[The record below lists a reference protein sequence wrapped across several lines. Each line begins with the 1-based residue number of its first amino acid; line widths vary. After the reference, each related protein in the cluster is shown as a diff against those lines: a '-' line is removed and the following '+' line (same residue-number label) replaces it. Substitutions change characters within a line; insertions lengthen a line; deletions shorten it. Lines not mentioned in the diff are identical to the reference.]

1 MPPPWQQHQVQESIQ
16 HLWSKWRAF
25 KQVRKQGLRGWFQAW
40 RAWKAFDKQYRT
52 HQKRCKQA
60 RRAVLLQ
67 AMEEAELHARTHNSR
82 GLYQIIKRLAPKQ
95 ARKRMQL
102 RGQDGQMLT
111 PDQELSLLT
120 QHFSQRFKAEQP
132 EDVEMATRTWEGR
145 GDFPLDAATLCHYIQ
160 QVPRRKA
167 VPQGHP
173 PSVSW
178 RLCADLISPWLCDV
192 LHRHWVTPALQVPR
206 AWTDVDLALV
216 PKPDRTGRNPQDH
229 RPIGLACP
237 LGKKFLGALLQPH
250 VPGIIEQIQIFPQ
263 FAYQQGR
270 SQFAA
275 LRRVYQHCS
284 SVREQLQK
292 HTRNL
297 HQRFA
302 GAKAVPLYGALML
315 TVDLAQAFDRM
326 PRSKLYQGLCRLQ
339 LPQDL
344 IHILMAWHSS
354 IHYHIHHHQNTSSFR
369 ASQGIRQGCSVAP
382 LLWLVFTHE
391 VCCAL
396 ADKVGKTTLLRI
408 LTMFADDFLLADS
421 FTSLAELE
429 HLLDVI
435 AVLFRTLETF
445 GMQVSAQ
452 KSKAI
457 LVLRGTL
464 RNTVHRKFV
473 RPDPSGEGMALR
485 MHTSSGA
492 LNVPL
497 TDCFT
502 YLGARVSYSHFERQ
516 TLEWRLAKGEA
527 AFQRLG
533 KVLKGQHHLT
543 AHQRLRL
550 WQACVWTTT
559 QYGLTASGLP
569 PAGIQRLETF
579 VVRQL
584 RAVLRLPAH
593 ITRTTNEEVCS
604 AANFPLPH
612 VALQNLLC
620 AEGARISA
628 APADPFVCAPADSWW
643 KQIHSTLDVQVQHG
657 ITHLDPGLC
666 EAQSC
671 PHCGVT
677 YHTRA
682 ALKTHLAKQHQDL
695 LGETTGVQRPC
706 FSKTADSQDG
716 LPKCRHCKKH
726 FPTWQL
732 LERHIIKGYCRVKP
746 LPAPNPDAA
755 DELSLQSGPSTV
767 ADVKLAHHPDL
778 LHAFSTYRVNAVL
791 HISERHRYMQRCLLC
806 GQWVASPAV
815 MKTHYEGSHPHA
827 FKLSSKA
834 TQLCSS
840 FSSAGSPCIYCGTH
854 TKQPRHH
861 KQQCSVLWQ
870 FCLLAANR
878 GDSALPG
885 RTVPVASHGGEQ
897 SRTGAQGT
905 IRPLGEHP
913 GGCVRT
919 GAAGLGKLDAG
930 NGATQ
935 SPTSG
940 QQEEGPN
947 SRKQPTLTSFWAGRQ
962 QTERGT
968 QRGSTVSGSRQVH
981 GQADHSSRNQPAGP
995 KAEFCLGRVLAAGTA
1010 RTTSHV
1016 VQGLGGVPEGG
1027 QKSPHGMPAAG
1038 PAASHALPN
1047 HADLYHQPEGQCWTD
1062 PSSSGQRMVDT
1073 RRPLGLPAVGPAN
1086 SGSDSGQ
1093 QPSAPR
1099 LQGTAHP
1106 SVSHGP
1112 GGTSEGCGSQ
1122 VQCHSP
1128 AGGGPEGNGEV
1139 HAGDWASGR
1148 RSDGCMEGLGSSS
1161 RAGSPADRGHAVEA
1175 RWSSALQPGGGRTAN
1190 AGRTLGLILNNP
1202 TQHCYINSFV
1212 LAWLWTFGNLEAP
1225 EAQFFGEYAQA
1236 WRDILHSSTPVTV
1249 YRTASWTRLFRGWRA
1264 PASQHDA
1271 ADFITHVMTRMQP
1284 LALQGV
1290 WQSRLGVSWGQ
1301 ADVIDSGSLLSP
1313 IVLHLSGNGEEEDL
1327 QGCIDRWHRQAY
1339 LHGLCQASPVVLLQ
1353 LARYSYGAGGAAK
1366 DRSGVSIPRKL
1377 FLPIFGRGL
1386 NVFQATYSVLNHCA
1400 SWYLY
1405 KRWTLYFFA
1414 PGAGRPAQ
1422 EHILGNG

>member
-1 MPPPWQQHQVQESIQ
+1 M
-16 HLWSKWRAF
+16 
-25 KQVRKQGLRGWFQAW
+25 
-40 RAWKAFDKQYRT
+40 
-52 HQKRCKQA
+52 
-60 RRAVLLQ
+60 
-67 AMEEAELHARTHNSR
+67 
-82 GLYQIIKRLAPKQ
+82 
-95 ARKRMQL
+95 
-102 RGQDGQMLT
+102 
-111 PDQELSLLT
+111 
-120 QHFSQRFKAEQP
+120 
-132 EDVEMATRTWEGR
+132 
-145 GDFPLDAATLCHYIQ
+145 
-160 QVPRRKA
+160 
-167 VPQGHP
+167 PQGHP

-192 LHRHWVTPALQVPR
+192 LHKHWVTPALQVPR

-250 VPGIIEQIQIFPQ
+250 VPGIIEQIKRFPQ

-302 GAKAVPLYGALML
+302 GTKAVPLYGALML

-396 ADKVGKTTLLRI
+396 ADKVGEHTLLRI

-429 HLLDVI
+429 HLLDII
-435 AVLFRTLETF
+435 AVLFKTLEAF

-464 RNTVHRKFV
+464 RNSVHKKFV

-485 MHTSSGA
+485 MHTSGGV

-516 TLEWRLAKGEA
+516 TLEWRLSKGEA

-533 KVLKGQHHLT
+533 KVLKGRHHLT

-559 QYGLTASGLP
+559 QYGLIASGLP

-604 AANFPLPH
+604 AAQFPLPH
-612 VALQNLLC
+612 VALQTLLN
-620 AEGARISA
+620 AEGARLSV
-628 APADPFVCAPADSWW
+628 APADPFVCAPADPWW
-643 KQIHSTLDVQVQHG
+643 KQIHSTLNIQVQHG
-657 ITHLDPGLC
+657 ITQLDPELC
-666 EAQSC
+666 EAQTC
-671 PHCGVT
+671 PHCGIT

-695 LGETTGVQRPC
+695 HGETAGAHRPC
-706 FSKTADSQDG
+706 FSKTADSQGG
-716 LPKCRHCKKH
+716 LPQCRHCYKN

-732 LERHIIKGYCRVKP
+732 LERHITGGYCRVKP
-746 LPAPNPDAA
+746 SPTPGIA
-755 DELSLQSGPSTV
+755 DVEELSLQHGPSVV

-778 LHAFSTYRVNAVL
+778 LKAFSTYQVNAVL
-791 HISERHRYMQRCLLC
+791 HFSERRKYLQRCLLC

-815 MKTHYEGSHPHA
+815 IKTHYKGSHPQA
-827 FKLSSKA
+827 FKLSSQA
-834 TQLCSS
+834 TKLCSS
-840 FSSAGSPCIYCGTH
+840 FSSAGSPCLYCGTC

-878 GDSALPG
+878 GDADLPG
-885 RTVPVASHGGEQ
+885 QAIPVAPHGGDQ

-905 IRPLGEHP
+905 LWSPGELP
-913 GGCVRT
+913 SGCVR
-919 GAAGLGKLDAG
+919 ASPAGLRQLDAR

-935 SPTSG
+935 GPTTG
-940 QQEEGPN
+940 QREAGTNP
-947 SRKQPTLTSFWAGRQ
+947 RKQPTLASFWARRQ
-962 QTERGT
+962 QTEGGSKGDRQHQALIKAMARLIIRQETSIQILKQNSAWDVYLQPGQQGPLPMLFRASEEYRKEAKNKRMDCPLRAQLLQTLFQTMLTCITNLKDNAGQTQAAQARGWLTPEGRWVYQLWDQQT
-968 QRGSTVSGSRQVH
+968 QALTVDSSRQPLDFQELLILLSAMAQAVRRKDVVH
-981 GQADHSSRNQPAGP
+981 RFNATHQ
-995 KAEFCLGRVLAAGTA
+995 LAADQRGTA
-1010 RTTSHV
+1010 RFMLEI
-1016 VQGLGGVPEGG
+1016 GLRAEGV
-1027 QKSPHGMPAAG
+1027 
-1038 PAASHALPN
+1038 
-1047 HADLYHQPEGQCWTD
+1047 ADVWK
-1062 PSSSGQRMVDT
+1062 
-1073 RRPLGLPAVGPAN
+1073 GL
-1086 SGSDSGQ
+1086 
-1093 QPSAPR
+1093 
-1099 LQGTAHP
+1099 
-1106 SVSHGP
+1106 
-1112 GGTSEGCGSQ
+1112 E
-1122 VQCHSP
+1122 
-1128 AGGGPEGNGEV
+1128 
-1139 HAGDWASGR
+1139 
-1148 RSDGCMEGLGSSS
+1148 
-1161 RAGSPADRGHAVEA
+1161 
-1175 RWSSALQPGGGRTAN
+1175 
-1190 AGRTLGLILNNP
+1190 
-1202 TQHCYINSFV
+1202 
-1212 LAWLWTFGNLEAP
+1212 
-1225 EAQFFGEYAQA
+1225 
-1236 WRDILHSSTPVTV
+1236 
-1249 YRTASWTRLFRGWRA
+1249 
-1264 PASQHDA
+1264 
-1271 ADFITHVMTRMQP
+1271 
-1284 LALQGV
+1284 ALQGLAALQIV
-1290 WQSRLGVSWGQ
+1290 GMQLRRDGLRRSNLAEDVQRMLGE
-1301 ADVIDSGSLLSP
+1301 L
-1313 IVLHLSGNGEEEDL
+1313 
-1327 QGCIDRWHRQAY
+1327 
-1339 LHGLCQASPVVLLQ
+1339 
-1353 LARYSYGAGGAAK
+1353 
-1366 DRSGVSIPRKL
+1366 
-1377 FLPIFGRGL
+1377 
-1386 NVFQATYSVLNHCA
+1386 
-1400 SWYLY
+1400 
-1405 KRWTLYFFA
+1405 
-1414 PGAGRPAQ
+1414 
-1422 EHILGNG
+1422 